1 MNTIYK
7 RTVKGDEEIKKRTF
21 KLDHAFRFV
30 LIMVDGKASADHI
43 ISRSS
48 EQWKPVQCL
57 FELENQGFIEN
68 IDSNS
73 SPSAIIGQLKQDL
86 ISVIQQYLPKNNS
99 MLVNKILN
107 AEMMKKSIS
116 DAIDSNCI
124 FIKLTISEEISNQLK
139 IELHNILN
147 NSSEI

>member
-21 KLDHAFRFV
+21 KLSHALRFV
-30 LIMVDGKASADHI
+30 LILVDGKASADHI
-43 ISRSS
+43 VSRSS

-68 IDSNS
+68 VDSKAP
-73 SPSAIIGQLKQDL
+73 PSANFGQLKQDL
-86 ISVIQQYLPKNNS
+86 ISAIQRQLPKNNTK
-99 MLVNKILN
+99 LINKILN
-107 AEMMKKSIS
+107 AEMKKKPIS

-124 FIKLTISEEISNQLK
+124 FIKLTISEKISNQLK

-147 NSSEI
+147 DSAEI

>member
-7 RTVKGDEEIKKRTF
+7 RTAKGEDEIKKRTF
-21 KLDHAFRFV
+21 KLDHALRFV
-30 LIMVDGKASADHI
+30 LIMVDGKTCADDI
-43 ISRSS
+43 ISQSS

-68 IDSNS
+68 IDSNAP
-73 SPSAIIGQLKQDL
+73 PSANIGQLKQNL
-86 ISVIQQYLPKNNS
+86 ISVIQQYLPKNNTE
-99 MLVNKILN
+99 LVNKILN
-107 AEMMKKSIS
+107 AELKKKSMA

-139 IELHNILN
+139 IKLHNILN